1 MNKILKMTGGFL
13 MALALLLSMNVT
25 AFAYTPLDLGKT
37 GSITVSPAN
46 GKSIGTELTI
56 YQVADVT
63 VDNADQK
70 YVLTEAFADSKA
82 DLTALED
89 TGELARKLTAY
100 AAEHKLSG
108 ITKSVDTGGSVTF
121 DNLELG
127 LYLVIQEVSQPGD
140 TIVNPFLVSVPMQD
154 SKGEWDYDVDASPK
168 AETYELMDVSV
179 RKVWNDGGNAS
190 GRPSAV
196 TVYLYDGAAL
206 VDTVTL
212 NSTGGWSHTWKG
224 LKKSDG
230 YTVKEEKLSGY
241 QDSYSQS
248 GNTFTITNTPKL
260 AQTGQLN
267 WPIPLLAGGGVM
279 LFAIGWGMVFLVRKK
294 DA

>member
-1 MNKILKMTGGFL
+1 

-70 YVLTEAFADSKA
+70 YVLTKAFADSKA

-89 TGELARKLTAY
+89 TGELARKLAAY

-127 LYLVIQEVSQPGD
+127 LYLVIQEVSQPGE

-154 SKGEWDYDVDASPK
+154 SRGEWDYDVDVSPK

-206 VDTVTL
+206 VDTVNL
-212 NSTGGWSHTWKG
+212 NSTGGWNHTWKG

-279 LFAIGWGMVFLVRKK
+279 IFAIGWGMVFLVRKK

>member
-1 MNKILKMTGGFL
+1 

-82 DLTALED
+82 DLTAPED
-89 TGELARKLTAY
+89 TGELARKLAAY

-127 LYLVIQEVSQPGD
+127 LYLVIQEVFQPGE

>member
-1 MNKILKMTGGFL
+1 MTGGFL
-13 MALALLLSMNVT
+13 MALALLLSMGVT

-89 TGELARKLTAY
+89 TGELARKLAAY

-108 ITKSVDTGGSVTF
+108 ITKSADTGGSVTF

-127 LYLVIQEVSQPGD
+127 LYLVIQEVSQPGE

-154 SKGEWDYDVDASPK
+154 SRGEWDYDVDASPK

-179 RKVWNDGGNAS
+179 RKVWNDGGSAS

-230 YTVKEEKLSGY
+230 YTVKEEKISGY

>member
-89 TGELARKLTAY
+89 TGELARKLAAY

-127 LYLVIQEVSQPGD
+127 LYLVIQEVSQPGE

-154 SKGEWDYDVDASPK
+154 SRGEWDYDVDASPK

-179 RKVWNDGGNAS
+179 RKVWNDGGRAS

-224 LKKSDG
+224 LKKSGG

>member
-1 MNKILKMTGGFL
+1 

-25 AFAYTPLDLGKT
+25 AFAYTPLDRGKT

-82 DLTALED
+82 DPTALED
-89 TGELARKLTAY
+89 TGELARKLAAY

-127 LYLVIQEVSQPGD
+127 LYLVIQEVSQPGE

-230 YTVKEEKLSGY
+230 YTVKEKKLSGY

-248 GNTFTITNTPKL
+248 GYTFTITNTPKL